1 MGVWEKLKT
10 WEENATKREKFLV
23 VFVSILVPI
32 FLFYQF
38 YYTHAKEKI
47 DTLRKEVKKLDLEIK
62 RYKKLVMKIKFLET
76 QMKQR
81 QKFLNRVKKILP
93 SQKEIPDILKR
104 ISDVAKEDN
113 LEVITFKPG
122 KEIPQNYYQ
131 TIPINMEIEGRFNNV
146 IKFLNDIESLERL
159 IVLNNVKFQMKNNR
173 LNAMVTFYTFKY
185 TGIPLEKKSK
195 EKKNK

>member
-1 MGVWEKLKT
+1 MSVWERLKS

-23 VFVSILVPI
+23 IFVSILVPI

-38 YYTHAKEKI
+38 YYTQAKEKI
-47 DTLRKEVKKLDLEIK
+47 DTLSEEIKKLDLEIK
-62 RYKKLVMKIKFLET
+62 RYEKLATKIELLEI
-76 QMKQR
+76 QKKQR
-81 QKFLNRVKKILP
+81 QEFLNRVKKILP

-104 ISDVAKEDN
+104 ISDVAKENN

-131 TIPINMEIEGRFNNV
+131 IIPINMEIEGRFNNV
-146 IKFLNDIESLERL
+146 IKFLNDIESLQRL
-159 IVLNNVKFQMKNNR
+159 IVLNDVKFRMKNNC

-185 TGIPLEKKSK
+185 TGIPLK

>member
-1 MGVWEKLKT
+1 MSVWERLKS

-23 VFVSILVPI
+23 IFVSILVPI

-38 YYTHAKEKI
+38 YYTQAKEKI
-47 DTLRKEVKKLDLEIK
+47 DTLSEEIKKLDLEIK
-62 RYKKLVMKIKFLET
+62 RYEKLATKIELLEI
-76 QMKQR
+76 QKKQR
-81 QKFLNRVKKILP
+81 QEFLNRVKKILP

-104 ISDVAKEDN
+104 ISDVAKENN

-131 TIPINMEIEGRFNNV
+131 IIPINMEIEGRFNNV
-146 IKFLNDIESLERL
+146 IKFLNDIESLQRL
-159 IVLNNVKFQMKNNR
+159 IVLNNVKFRMKNNC

-185 TGIPLEKKSK
+185 TGIPLK
-195 EKKNK
+195 EKKK

>member
-1 MGVWEKLKT
+1 MSVWEKLKT

-23 VFVSILVPI
+23 IFVSILVPI

-47 DTLRKEVKKLDLEIK
+47 DTLRKEIKKLDLEIK
-62 RYKKLVMKIKFLET
+62 RYKKLAIKIKFLET

-104 ISDVAKEDN
+104 ISDVAKENN

-173 LNAMVTFYTFKY
+173 LNAMVTFHTFKY

-195 EKKNK
+195 EKRNK

>member
-1 MGVWEKLKT
+1 MSVWERLKS

-23 VFVSILVPI
+23 IFVSILVPI

-38 YYTHAKEKI
+38 YYTQAKEKI
-47 DTLRKEVKKLDLEIK
+47 DTLSEEIKKLDLEIK
-62 RYKKLVMKIKFLET
+62 RYEKLATKIELLEI
-76 QMKQR
+76 QKKQR
-81 QKFLNRVKKILP
+81 QEFLNRVKKILP

-104 ISDVAKEDN
+104 ISDVAKENN

-131 TIPINMEIEGRFNNV
+131 IIPINMEIEGRFNNV
-146 IKFLNDIESLERL
+146 IKFLNDIESLQRL
-159 IVLNNVKFQMKNNR
+159 IVLNNVKFRMKNNC

-185 TGIPLEKKSK
+185 TGIPLK

>member
-1 MGVWEKLKT
+1 MSVWEKLKT

-38 YYTHAKEKI
+38 YYTQVKEKI
-47 DTLRKEVKKLDLEIK
+47 DTLSEEIKKLDLEIK
-62 RYKKLVMKIKFLET
+62 RYEKLATKIKLLEI
-76 QMKQR
+76 QKKQR
-81 QKFLNRVKKILP
+81 QEFLNRVKKILP

-104 ISDVAKEDN
+104 ISDVAKENN

-131 TIPINMEIEGRFNNV
+131 IIPINMEIEGRFNNV
-146 IKFLNDIESLERL
+146 IKFLNDIESLQRL
-159 IVLNNVKFQMKNNR
+159 IVLNNVRFRMKNNC
-173 LNAMVTFYTFKY
+173 LNAIVTFYTFKY
-185 TGIPLEKKSK
+185 TGIPLK